1 MAGAS
6 GNLTTLCYNDNT
18 EGSIAERV
26 KALCHGRASLQLHAG
41 ASKCCFAQHQGEPS
55 EFRKELQR
63 WLGHP
68 CYPNGPSTP
77 FIILFLVLGIKSKTL
92 PMLGSAS
99 SGTTFPSQTLG
110 HTSRAGPP
118 AGPSLL
124 SPWPSSFLRGSLS
137 QIVLIN
143 ALSSQ
148 IVCSDRMPL
157 KLQQPLFLCGSQ
169 TSAPVTSVQAPAPSG
184 DL

>member
-1 MAGAS
+1 MTESAMCWLGGHLAGAS

-26 KALCHGRASLQLHAG
+26 KALCHGRTSLQLHAG

-77 FIILFLVLGIKSKTL
+77 FIILFLVLGIKPKTL
-92 PMLGSAS
+92 PMLESAS
-99 SGTTFPSQTLG
+99 SGTTFPSQTLSQA
-110 HTSRAGPP
+110 TP
-118 AGPSLL
+118 AGWALL
-124 SPWPSSFLRGSLS
+124 RDPAFSHHG
-137 QIVLIN
+137 
-143 ALSSQ
+143 
-148 IVCSDRMPL
+148 
-157 KLQQPLFLCGSQ
+157 
-169 TSAPVTSVQAPAPSG
+169 QAHSYEDP
-184 DL
+184 